1 MIQVTAAMSG
11 IRGVLWLQKKRSAI
25 ILGGAIT
32 IISFG
37 WFFYWYL
44 SLASQQLRGLEGVE
58 QSILF
63 ATTAL
68 IATVFNYVIAALIQ
82 RATNVEIQEK
92 RSGKDS
98 LPTNGIEMLKTSNL
112 MTLIYTRRNNRNV

>member
-1 MIQVTAAMSG
+1 MSG

-82 RATNVEIQEK
+82 RATNVQIQEK